1 MFVLYSIKD
10 VIPVEPELLSASYRE
25 AVTLKLEAKY
35 VGKVLK
41 DEGVCITIYE
51 LEIIESVMP
60 LGSESLD
67 CVVEFSLVLLKPFA
81 GEVMTGKVLRTSR
94 EGLFISLEFC
104 EVFVPASSLAHPS
117 S

>member
-25 AVTLKLEAKY
+25 AVTLKIEAKY
-35 VGKVLK
+35 IGKVLK
-41 DEGVCITIYE
+41 DEGVCIAIYE
-51 LEIIESVMP
+51 LEIIESLMP

-67 CVVEFSLVLLKPFA
+67 CVVEFSLILLKPFV
-81 GEVMTGKVLRTSR
+81 GEVISGKILRVSR
-94 EGLFISLEFC
+94 EGIFISLEFC
-104 EVFVPASSLAHPS
+104 EVFVPASNLAHPS